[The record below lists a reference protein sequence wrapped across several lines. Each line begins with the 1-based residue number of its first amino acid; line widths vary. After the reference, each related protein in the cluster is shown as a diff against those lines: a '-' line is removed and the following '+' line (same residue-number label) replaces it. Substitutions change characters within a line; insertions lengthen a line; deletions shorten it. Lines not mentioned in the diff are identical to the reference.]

1 MIQAN
6 ANPLSANPTKWLNT
20 LKQSELFECV

>member
-1 MIQAN
+1 MVQAN
-6 ANPLSANPTKWLNT
+6 ANPLSANPTKWLNI